1 MEVPELPFRPLET
14 SILLPVAIIDASV
27 TSLAQS
33 RGLSY
38 ERGFRSGLGPYIAT
52 AIDLPSGR
60 QCLLEEFEFLA
71 GDEWAGVEVSAEPL
85 DDQDEALEAVL
96 DYFGLDESVVKWVA
110 PRPFHTYS
118 RTICVLSTDFATIA
132 DELAAEVK
140 SNPEP
145 TSSSL
150 RIAEADIGGTQ
161 LLLVERPENDLYS
174 GVEVRSRWQEDPGH
188 ARRVLLDRL
197 GVDGSSVT
205 WTPDD
210 AHRSRGH
217 S

>member
-1 MEVPELPFRPLET
+1 M
-14 SILLPVAIIDASV
+14 LLPVAIIDASV
-27 TSLAQS
+27 ILLAES

-52 AIDLPSGR
+52 VIDLPSGR

-85 DDQDEALEAVL
+85 DGQDEALEAVL
-96 DYFGLDESVVKWVA
+96 DYFGLNESVVKWVA
-110 PRPFHTYS
+110 PRPFHLYS
-118 RTICVLSTDFATIA
+118 RIICVLSADFGTVAG
-132 DELAAEVK
+132 ELAAEVQP
-140 SNPEP
+140 NPEP

-150 RIAEADIGGTQ
+150 RIAEADVGRTR
-161 LLLVERPENDLYS
+161 LLLVERPENDIYA

-188 ARRVLLDRL
+188 ALHVLLDRL
-197 GVDGSSVT
+197 SLDRSSLT

-210 AHRSRGH
+210 T
-217 S
+217 